1 MAAETL
7 VEVYRT
13 QEDKSTFFFVS
24 VCTITYFNDTAFI
37 QGLSGNFTIQCW
49 KELQEYLLKNPKVKK
64 VEYIRRGKLKTIY
77 RE

>member
-13 QEDKSTFFFVS
+13 QEDKSKFFFVS

-37 QGLSGNFTIQCW
+37 QGLSGSFTIQCW
-49 KELQEYLLKNPKVKK
+49 RELQAYLLSNPKVKK